1 MRNNNLTYLKY
12 TGILVIPTVLFTQM
26 GWENGISEMNVVV

>member
-12 TGILVIPTVLFTQM
+12 TGILVIPTVWFTQM
-26 GWENGISEMNVVV
+26 GWANRISEMNVVV